1 MIMYFNIFV
10 YYLYYYLLIILY
22 YNVIFFYQYINHFEK
37 FKNLKKL
44 VDYEYFII
52 IRNNQYY

>member
-1 MIMYFNIFV
+1 MYFNIFV